1 MAKPKQKRPEGNWT
15 PTVLKADK
23 NFRMAKQTKRLL
35 ALMSYPTAELRHS
48 FKRSMINAQLAA
60 EAAARAPLGGK
71 KDREDVSA

>member
-23 NFRMAKQTKRLL
+23 NFRMSKQTKRLL
-35 ALMSYPTAELRHS
+35 ALMSFPSAELRNS
-48 FKRSMINAQLAA
+48 YRRAMINAQLAS